1 MVDEFGAVL
10 GLVTIK
16 DLLET
21 IAGEFPEEFERE
33 FEPTLQELSDDS
45 LTVDGALEYVE
56 LAPQLNL
63 PLQEDAGFHTVAG
76 LIMEQLGDLP
86 EVGDSVE
93 YAGWRFQVIEK
104 DGHKIERVKIERV
117 AEEE

>member
-1 MVDEFGAVL
+1 MV
-10 GLVTIK
+10 TMK

-33 FEPTLQELSDDS
+33 EEPSVQENTDDS

-63 PLQEDAGFHTVAG
+63 PPPAEDADFHTVAG
-76 LIMEQLGDLP
+76 LIMEQMQDLP
-86 EVGDSVE
+86 EVGDSIRFH
-93 YAGWRFQVIEK
+93 GWQFEVLEK
-104 DGHKIERVKIERV
+104 DAHRVERVKISRIPD
-117 AEEE
+117 EE